1 MTFAEGVLRLVRS
14 GRAIEPDPE
23 FSDFPGRTLSS
34 AAVDA
39 AETAEIERGITA
51 EGGMETIGE
60 PGADPSIGSDPLREP
75 GFADLEAAVAL
86 VDAGLATRVV
96 VAGFPSWPG
105 LLWRAY
111 RLAEEANVLIL
122 PTVVH
127 SGGRVDIVVTR
138 EKPIE

>member
-1 MTFAEGVLRLVRS
+1 MTFAEGVLRLVRP
-14 GRAIEPDPE
+14 GRAIEPDRE
-23 FSDFPGRTLSS
+23 VSDTPGRTLS
-34 AAVDA
+34 AAVDV
-39 AETAEIERGITA
+39 AETAEIERGIAA
-51 EGGMETIGE
+51 ERGMEAIDE
-60 PGADPSIGSDPLREP
+60 SGADPSAGSDPLREP

-86 VDAGLATRVV
+86 VDAGLASRVV

>member
-1 MTFAEGVLRLVRS
+1 MTFAEGVLRLVRP
-14 GRAIEPDPE
+14 GRAIEPDRE
-23 FSDFPGRTLSS
+23 ASDTPARTLPTV
-34 AAVDA
+34 VDA
-39 AETAEIERGITA
+39 AAVEIERGTA
-51 EGGMETIGE
+51 ADGGMEAFDGSRV
-60 PGADPSIGSDPLREP
+60 DPSTGFDPLREP

-86 VDAGLATRVV
+86 VDAGLASRVV